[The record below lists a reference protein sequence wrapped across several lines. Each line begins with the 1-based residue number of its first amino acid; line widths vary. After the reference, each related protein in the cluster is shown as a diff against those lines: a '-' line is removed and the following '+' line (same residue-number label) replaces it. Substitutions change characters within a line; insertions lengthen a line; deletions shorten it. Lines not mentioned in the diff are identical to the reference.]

1 MVGGGVVPVI
11 GGRGVGVIT
20 MMSDDAL
27 VVMVG
32 EGVEGEAGGVVVVD
46 VELSEVADEVLN
58 VAFG

>member
-32 EGVEGEAGGVVVVD
+32 EGVEGEAGGVVVD

>member
-46 VELSEVADEVLN
+46 VELSDEVLN